1 MHKLKTLAITLL
13 VTMTLAAS
21 SAEAARRGRASCC
34 KMKHCCY
41 QSMACCKKGDHA
53 CCTGKHVK
61 GGCCCKK
68 GSCPMPA
75 QPPGTGQGEAT
86 ITGNGF

>member
-1 MHKLKTLAITLL
+1 MLKIKTFAITLL
-13 VTMTLAAS
+13 IALTLAGS
-21 SAEAARRGRASCC
+21 STAMARKGRASCC

-61 GGCCCKK
+61 DGCCCKK
-68 GSCPMPA
+68 GSCPMPH
-75 QPPGTGQGEAT
+75 PPAGAATPGT
-86 ITGNGF
+86 ITGA